1 MLQEEEV
8 QNKRIEKK
16 VIRRGAAGKGADD
29 MKKKPLEI
37 RFENTDVKEEKS
49 DVGKDREKVIKALSN
64 MFADKKSQ
72 KYIMNTEKTIEKLA
86 EQYSDKG
93 PEAQEFYESRLKAG
107 KNSHV
112 RLKGTAEDFYL
123 TGNEASGQFV
133 TEELPG
139 ENVEE
144 RKENLQLPPSN
155 DAEDVYKV
163 RLKEAHVVIE
173 STVAEQKDF
182 AKRSGYKAR
191 DGIKQIFIP
200 PKYGD
205 RSPIVEVIDQ
215 VDGTRPHTSA
225 LNRLKTQKAEQNS
238 ANETY
243 DSHSS
248 EDHKT

>member
-1 MLQEEEV
+1 
-8 QNKRIEKK
+8 
-16 VIRRGAAGKGADD
+16 
-29 MKKKPLEI
+29 MKKKPLENRI
-37 RFENTDVKEEKS
+37 ENTDVREEKS
-49 DVGKDREKVIKALSN
+49 DVGKDGVKAIKALSN
-64 MFADKKSQ
+64 LFAGKKSQ

-93 PEAQEFYESRLKAG
+93 PEAEAFFESRLKAG

-112 RLKGTAEDFYL
+112 RLKGTAVDFYL

-139 ENVEE
+139 ENAEE

-155 DAEDVYKV
+155 DAEDIYRV
-163 RLKEAHVVIE
+163 RLKEAQVVIE
-173 STVAEQKDF
+173 SIVAEQRDF
-182 AKRSGYKAR
+182 AKQSGYKAR

-205 RSPIVEVIDQ
+205 RSPVVEVIDQ

-225 LNRLKTQKAEQNS
+225 ENKSKLKNAEQNS
-238 ANETY
+238 ANDTH

-248 EDHKT
+248 EGHKK